1 MYAGLK
7 SVIKRGQKVKGTVVL
22 MQKNVL
28 DVNAITGATKNT
40 TNLVKTGFKAFTGVA
55 GAIVDTAASSIGAS
69 VALRL
74 ISATAADGNNLFI
87 SHSKTT

>member
-22 MQKNVL
+22 MQKNVF
-28 DVNAITGATKNT
+28 DINALSGATKST
-40 TNLVKTGFKAFTGVA
+40 TSLVKTGFKAFTNVA

-74 ISATAADGNNLFI
+74 IIATTSDGNNLFI